1 MFPNSK
7 IAESYQQQETKLKY
21 LLQFGIVPYIRKKLL
36 MEVKDQALCFK
47 FDESTTEQV
56 KKQCDD
62 YFIYYLLSQKEILP
76 SYCGLLF
83 IDHCAA

>member
-36 MEVKDQALCFK
+36 MEVKDQAFCFK
-47 FDESTTEQV
+47 FDESTTTQV

-62 YFIYYLLSQKEILP
+62 YFIYYLLSQKEILT

-83 IDHCAA
+83 IDNCEA

>member
-21 LLQFGIVPYIRKKLL
+21 FLQFGIVPYIRKKLL
-36 MEVKDQALCFK
+36 MEVKDQAFCFK
-47 FDESTTEQV
+47 FDESTTKQV

-62 YFIYYLLSQKEILP
+62 YFIYYLLSQKEILT

-83 IDHCAA
+83 IDNCEA

>member
-1 MFPNSK
+1 
-7 IAESYQQQETKLKY
+7 
-21 LLQFGIVPYIRKKLL
+21 
-36 MEVKDQALCFK
+36 MEVKDQAFCFK
-47 FDESTTEQV
+47 FDESTAEQV

-62 YFIYYLLSQKEILP
+62 YFIYYLLSQKEILT

>member
-36 MEVKDQALCFK
+36 MEVKDQAFFFF
-47 FDESTTEQV
+47 FDESTTKQV

-62 YFIYYLLSQKEILP
+62 YFIYYLLSQKEILT
-76 SYCGLLF
+76 S
-83 IDHCAA
+83 

>member
-21 LLQFGIVPYIRKKLL
+21 LLQFGIVPCIRKKLL
-36 MEVKDQALCFK
+36 MEVKDQAFCFK

-62 YFIYYLLSQKEILP
+62 YFIYYLLSQKEILT

-83 IDHCAA
+83 IDNCEA

>member
-36 MEVKDQALCFK
+36 MEVKDQAFCFK

-62 YFIYYLLSQKEILP
+62 YFIYYLLSQKEILT

-83 IDHCAA
+83 IDNCEA

>member
-36 MEVKDQALCFK
+36 MEVKDQAFCFK
-47 FDESTTEQV
+47 FDESTTKQV

-62 YFIYYLLSQKEILP
+62 YFIYYLLSQKEILT

>member
-21 LLQFGIVPYIRKKLL
+21 LLQFGIVPCIRKKLL
-36 MEVKDQALCFK
+36 MEVKDQAFCFK

-62 YFIYYLLSQKEILP
+62 YFIYYLLSQKEILT

-83 IDHCAA
+83 IDNCET